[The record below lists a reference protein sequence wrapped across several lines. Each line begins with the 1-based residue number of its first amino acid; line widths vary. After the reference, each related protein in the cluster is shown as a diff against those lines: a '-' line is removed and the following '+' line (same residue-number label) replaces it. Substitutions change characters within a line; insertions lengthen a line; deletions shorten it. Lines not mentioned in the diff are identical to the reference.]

1 MPDEIQRELRGE
13 LQRLFRL
20 LDLKSSVYNVETRQ
34 GTDGKAYIMEVSPRG
49 GGNRLCEVLELATGV
64 PLIRNAVKAAVGLPV
79 DELRDP
85 VYRGHWAEVILHSDT
100 DGVFSELWIDPRVRP
115 FVVETDLWVASG
127 DRVERFSGANKA
139 VGTLVLNFP
148 DRATLETVMSDDAW
162 YRVVTAE

>member
-1 MPDEIQRELRGE
+1 MGRRSGL
-13 LQRLFRL
+13 LFAEKLAR
-20 LDLKSSVYNVETRQ
+20 R
-34 GTDGKAYIMEVSPRG
+34 MEVD
-49 GGNRLCEVLELATGV
+49 A
-64 PLIRNAVKAAVGLPV
+64 IRFQSEEVGLNGV
-79 DELRDP
+79 DVMMRD
-85 VYRGHWAEVILHSDT
+85 D
-100 DGVFSELWIDPRVRP
+100 DGVFSELWIDPKVRP